1 MPVLLCHLYEKVYR
15 SYRTL
20 GGLCGYKKN
29 APEILRRQIRK
40 APKGN
45 IMISSVTDPYQPMEG
60 QYELTRQCLE
70 ILAPHPFS
78 LSILTKSPLVLRD
91 MDLLKKFEDHEVGLT
106 ITTDD
111 EEIRKIFEPNA
122 PPVEARIQALKR
134 LHENGIHT
142 YAFIG
147 PLLPMNP
154 EALAEKIKPYVHHVW
169 IDRMNYVSRT
179 LKIYKSMRL
188 AQWLEDDFTDP
199 IIYRL
204 QQGFTGKDIRLC

>member
-1 MPVLLCHLYEKVYR
+1 MQRRKR
-15 SYRTL
+15 SYARETYYILCIL
-20 GGLCGYKKN
+20 GATVIAAFTFWG
-29 APEILRRQIRK
+29 PE
-40 APKGN
+40 G
-45 IMISSVTDPYQPMEG
+45 
-60 QYELTRQCLE
+60 
-70 ILAPHPFS
+70 F
-78 LSILTKSPLVLRD
+78 RD
-91 MDLLKKFEDHEVGLT
+91 MKRAQVELEAHRLRVQMQRQSNVELK
-106 ITTDD
+106 
-111 EEIRKIFEPNA
+111 
-122 PPVEARIQALKR
+122 ARIQALKR